1 MNTYISLQQWSI
13 ILYTVFHDLIFL
25 RFNIQAE
32 VKVTMK
38 EHMSELLQA
47 ETRIILLYSTKV

>member
-1 MNTYISLQQWSI
+1 MMVN
-13 ILYTVFHDLIFL
+13 ILYIVFDDFL
-25 RFNIQAE
+25 FVRFNIQAE